1 MALIEL
7 EIAALESDRVQ
18 LGVFFH
24 LATDAVL
31 RCWMGI
37 GEIRPGV
44 NALDSENQVYLGIGR
59 LTQVPEFQAVING
72 QADRVDVALSGVSSE
87 TLALLMER
95 ADGVRHRACAFG
107 YGLMDR
113 NWSLIGPVHWTRRGI
128 ADVVRISQQPQVDPA
143 NPILRSIT
151 LSVGSFMTGRR
162 RRFLSY
168 YTDPDQQRRSP
179 GDRFTERAASLQQE
193 VSKVWPRF

>member
-1 MALIEL
+1 MALIEA
-7 EIAALESDRVQ
+7 EIAALEGDRVQ

-24 LATDAVL
+24 LATDAPL

-44 NALDSENQVYLGIGR
+44 NAIDPENEVYLGVGR

-72 QADRVDVALSGVSSE
+72 QADRVECALSGVSSE
-87 TLALLMER
+87 TLALLMDR
-95 ADGVRHRACAFG
+95 ADGVRHRLCAFG
-107 YGLMDR
+107 YALMDR
-113 NWSLIGPVHWTRRGI
+113 NWTLIGPVHWTRRGV
-128 ADVVRISQQPQVDPA
+128 ADVVRISQQPQNDA
-143 NPILRSIT
+143 SNPILRSVV

-162 RRFLSY
+162 RRLLSY
-168 YTDPDQQRRSP
+168 YTHADHQRRSP
-179 GDRFTERAASLQQE
+179 TDLFCERVATYQQE